1 MPDMGAISGLAA
13 SLTAAADIT
22 KGMVGL
28 RDTTMVQDKVIE
40 LQGVILSAQSNA
52 LTAQS
57 EQFSLLERIRALEE
71 KVTGFEAWDT
81 EKQKYELKQVH
92 TGAFAFVLKPEA
104 SGGETPHWLCTTCYE
119 NNRKS
124 ILQAQGRT
132 SDKSFQKYACPTC
145 RGTLRVHYN
154 VNPGKPDQSRT
165 F

>member
-22 KGMVGL
+22 KGIVGL
-28 RDTTMVQDKVIE
+28 RDATMVQDKVIE

-104 SGGETPHWLCTTCYE
+104 SSGEPPHWLCTTCYE

-124 ILQAQGRT
+124 ILQAQGR
-132 SDKSFQKYACPTC
+132 
-145 RGTLRVHYN
+145 V
-154 VNPGKPDQSRT
+154 
-165 F
+165 